1 MKFFDNFDLRWSDD
15 KNNFLLNERG
25 VSFELIAMA
34 IKDKRILKVSKN
46 PSSNFDNQMI
56 VIIAINNYAYIVP
69 FVVNEEKKEIFLKTA
84 FPSRKAT
91 KLYNLR

>member
-34 IKDKRILKVSKN
+34 IKDKRILKVIKN

>member
-25 VSFELIAMA
+25 VSFELMAMA